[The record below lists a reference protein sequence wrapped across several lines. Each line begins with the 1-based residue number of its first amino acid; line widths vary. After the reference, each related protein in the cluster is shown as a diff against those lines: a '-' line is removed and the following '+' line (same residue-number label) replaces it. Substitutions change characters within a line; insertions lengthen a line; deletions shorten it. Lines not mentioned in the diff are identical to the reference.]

1 MGSAKMNR
9 PPVGGRWLGK
19 SRITKL
25 KEISNYLEIR
35 RNEGTSGPRNCSDR
49 NGARPWRCLSS
60 ASLEGGLRGW
70 RVFPLNGTIPPPP
83 PAAGKLFSNCLRSGK
98 GPLIGLDKLRSFNW
112 NGVAPP
118 RIIMESNVSMGWLGY
133 RIFFFV
139 YRYEFVVCWFLM
151 EIWLVGKLE

>member
-83 PAAGKLFSNCLRSGK
+83 AAGKLFSNCLRSGK

-118 RIIMESNVSMGWLGY
+118 RIIMESNVSMGWLECLAIG
-133 RIFFFV
+133 FFF
-139 YRYEFVVCWFLM
+139 FCLSLWACGL
-151 EIWLVGKLE
+151 LVFNGDLIGG

>member
-1 MGSAKMNR
+1 MTRVPAE
-9 PPVGGRWLGK
+9 W
-19 SRITKL
+19 
-25 KEISNYLEIR
+25 NY
-35 RNEGTSGPRNCSDR
+35 S
-49 NGARPWRCLSS
+49 
-60 ASLEGGLRGW
+60 
-70 RVFPLNGTIPPPP
+70 P

-151 EIWLVGKLE
+151 KILLVGKLEFLLKIIENFQRSV